1 MKTLSVFV
9 DESGD
14 FGAYQPHSPYYIFTL
29 VFHDQG
35 NSIEHPIDLLEKD
48 YLISDCQRIIAFTLV
63 LLSEGK
69 KTTFLFQ

>member
-1 MKTLSVFV
+1 MNQAIS
-9 DESGD
+9 
-14 FGAYQPHSPYYIFTL
+14 
-29 VFHDQG
+29 
-35 NSIEHPIDLLEKD
+35 EHISRILLITYSLWYFMTKAIPLNIRLIYFKKD